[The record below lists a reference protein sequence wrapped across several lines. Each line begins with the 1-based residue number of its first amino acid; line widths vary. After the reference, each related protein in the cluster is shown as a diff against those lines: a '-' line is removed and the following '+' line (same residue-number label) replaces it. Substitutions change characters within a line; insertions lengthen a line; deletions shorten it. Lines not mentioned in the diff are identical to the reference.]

1 MLKTQLHNEESL
13 PGLSRGGIF
22 VPVSVPVLDLGCE
35 ILISPQNKI
44 HKSTALSMGENGISV
59 GKHE

>member
-1 MLKTQLHNEESL
+1 MGVREEKTDIEGFVVLSL
-13 PGLSRGGIF
+13 LWF
-22 VPVSVPVLDLGCE
+22 VPVSVPVLDFGCE